1 MSTSYEPSTDANTAP
16 EFSSASLIGITEG
29 TVVSTVS
36 LFVINAII
44 FLQLIIIRLIG
55 ISKHIYMKSK
65 TAFVELIGLENPP
78 ALLFK
83 KSKAVFIIL
92 VFQLRLLN
100 IKKL

>member
-1 MSTSYEPSTDANTAP
+1 MRVSFMTKSYEQSTDANTAP

-65 TAFVELIGLENPP
+65 TAFVEPV
-78 ALLFK
+78 
-83 KSKAVFIIL
+83 KS
-92 VFQLRLLN
+92 
-100 IKKL
+100 